1 MESILASIIEGL
13 NIRNYDDWLVFV
25 DRLTTL
31 TESGRIR
38 KISPLPNRRFE
49 KNDEWYCDPKTGEIY
64 VHGLPNAP
72 ILPVWERFDLLED
85 SKAPETHPN
94 NLSVIPT
101 GKISRLEA
109 KNLGGLLDFLV
120 QQGFVEAL
128 NPSNVADLG
137 GYSEKWYKDLL
148 TGTIYRLL
156 ERDDED
162 NCWEKVPEGEL
173 RMKLQ

>member
-1 MESILASIIEGL
+1 
-13 NIRNYDDWLVFV
+13 
-25 DRLTTL
+25 
-31 TESGRIR
+31 
-38 KISPLPNRRFE
+38 
-49 KNDEWYCDPKTGEIY
+49 
-64 VHGLPNAP
+64 
-72 ILPVWERFDLLED
+72 
-85 SKAPETHPN
+85 
-94 NLSVIPT
+94 
-101 GKISRLEA
+101 
-109 KNLGGLLDFLV
+109 LV